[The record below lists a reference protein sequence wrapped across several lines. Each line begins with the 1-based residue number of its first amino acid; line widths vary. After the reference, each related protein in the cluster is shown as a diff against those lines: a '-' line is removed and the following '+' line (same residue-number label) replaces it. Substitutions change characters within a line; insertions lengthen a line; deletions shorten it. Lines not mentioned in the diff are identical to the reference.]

1 VPSTRPRHGL
11 GSDGSSGAYLGAAR
25 TDEPVP
31 SDISDPDG
39 SVVSGEARGTEP
51 SGEGDDGGA
60 QRQRRRRR
68 EARVS
73 AGKSCPNFAVPRVLS
88 RFFVRRLRNDFLQR
102 QAQIGPDFEFGV
114 LVSFSIFIRVHSGK
128 KSFGFSSNFFLKRLR
143 FLFICD

>member
-73 AGKSCPNFAVPRVLS
+73 AGKSCPNFAMCLAFYHDFLCADFEMISYSGRPKLAQILNSASWS
-88 RFFVRRLRNDFLQR
+88 RFQF
-102 QAQIGPDFEFGV
+102 
-114 LVSFSIFIRVHSGK
+114 
-128 KSFGFSSNFFLKRLR
+128 SFGSIRERNRSGSLRIFF
-143 FLFICD
+143 